1 MIFRF
6 ILWAV
11 IIVLVLRFITR
22 FLFPIFQI
30 TKSVSNK
37 MRDMQDQM
45 EQLNKQQ
52 QQQQQ
57 RTSQPKS
64 GEYIDYEEVK

>member
-1 MIFRF
+1 MLFRF

-52 QQQQQ
+52 QQQQN
-57 RTSQPKS
+57 SSKPKT